1 MKSRN
6 SIFIVGALLLI
17 WSCAPKPVVVTE
29 PEPEPAPEPAPVSI
43 AEKLF
48 TEAEELYA
56 QESYDKALALY
67 ERYIDQYPDGPAA
80 AAAMLRMGAIHTELA
95 NFEDAQRY
103 YSRLL
108 ADYPDSEYGMDAK
121 IGMLNAYYYEGR
133 FSEVIQL
140 ASVLLADTVS
150 KEQLAKTYSILG
162 DTYMGIESPQDAI
175 YFYTMAHKEST
186 APSDEVIVEKLK
198 TAIGLLETDDILALL
213 EHFDE
218 DLPKGYLLY
227 QLGLNYAEEHRYDEA
242 LKALSEF
249 VKSYPDHENTFQA
262 VSLLGELSE
271 KTFYYRTTIGCLLP
285 LSGRY
290 KIYGNRA
297 LKGIEFALAQHNSQ
311 PENEPMQLVV
321 KDTESDSNRVIMTVG
336 ELVQERV
343 AAIIGPIVSADYA
356 AAIAQEN
363 GIPIITITQKDKVT
377 QIGDNVFRN
386 FLTPEL
392 QVKRI
397 VSYVADTLGVK
408 NFAILYPE
416 EKYGSTFMNLF
427 WDEVINHGSR
437 VVGVESYDP
446 KHTDFAMPIKKLVG
460 LYYDVP
466 EDLKDVVRPPVEE
479 SEIAAEQDND
489 LKQESGVAHA
499 AESAEAVDENEQEDE
514 EEEPEAIVDFEAIF
528 IPDAPTKAGLIVPQL
543 AFYDVEEVYLL
554 GTNLWHHPKLVDM
567 AKDYVQGA
575 IMPDGFYAGSRS
587 ILVMK
592 FVNQF
597 EDAYGEKPG
606 VIEATTYDTA
616 TMLFEIVN
624 RPDVL
629 SRYAIK
635 NELLNIRDYPGVTGL
650 TSFDVNG
657 EAHKQLS
664 LLQIHGRRFVELE

>member
-1 MKSRN
+1 MKFRN

-29 PEPEPAPEPAPVSI
+29 PEPEAAPVSI
-43 AEKLF
+43 DEKLF
-48 TEAEELYA
+48 VEAEGLYA
-56 QESYDKALALY
+56 QESYENALALY
-67 ERYIDQYPDGPAA
+67 ERYVDRYPHGPSAA
-80 AAAMLRMGAIHTELA
+80 VALLRMGAIHTELG
-95 NFEDAQRY
+95 NFEDAHRY
-103 YSRLL
+103 FNRLL
-108 ADYPDSEYGMDAK
+108 ADYPDSAYGVDAR

-140 ASVLLADTVS
+140 SSFLLAELVS
-150 KEQLAKTYSILG
+150 KEHLTKTYSILG
-162 DTYMGIESPQDAI
+162 DTYMAIESPEDAI
-175 YFYTMAHKEST
+175 YFYTIAHKDST

-198 TAIGLLETDDILALL
+198 TAVGLLDTDDILALL
-213 EHFDE
+213 GHFEE
-218 DLPKGYLLY
+218 DLPRGYLLY
-227 QLGLNYAEEHRYDEA
+227 QLGLNYAEEHLYDDA
-242 LKALSEF
+242 IKALSDF
-249 VKSYPDHENTFQA
+249 VKNYPDHENMFPA
-262 VSLLGELSE
+262 VSLIGEISE

-290 KIYGNRA
+290 KTYGNRA

-311 PENEPMQLVV
+311 PDNEPMQLVI
-321 KDTESDSNRVIMTVG
+321 KDTESDSNRVIMAVG

-343 AAIIGPIVSADYA
+343 AAIIGPLVSADYA

-363 GIPIITITQKDKVT
+363 QIPIITITQKEKVT

-386 FLTPEL
+386 FLTPEM

-397 VSYVADTLGVK
+397 VSYAADTLGVK

-416 EKYGSTFMNLF
+416 EKYGSIFMNLF

-446 KHTDFAMPIKKLVG
+446 THTDFAMPIKKLVG

-479 SEIAAEQDND
+479 SEIAAEQEND
-489 LKQESGVAHA
+489 LKQEAGVAHA
-499 AESAEAVDENEQEDE
+499 AESAEGGDEGEQEDK

-543 AFYDVEEVYLL
+543 AFYDVEDVYLL
-554 GTNLWHHPKLVDM
+554 GTNLWHHSKLVEM
-567 AKDYVQGA
+567 AKDYIQGA
-575 IMPDGFYAGSRS
+575 IMPDGFYSGSRS
-587 ILVMK
+587 VRVRK
-592 FVNQF
+592 FVKQF
-597 EDAYGEKPG
+597 EDTYGEKPG
-606 VIEATTYDTA
+606 VIEATTFDTA
-616 TMLFEIVN
+616 MMLFQIVN

-629 SRYAIK
+629 SRNAIK
-635 NELLNIRDYPGVTGL
+635 NELLNIRDYPGVTGF

-664 LLQIHGRRFVELE
+664 LLQIDGSRFVELE

>member
-1 MKSRN
+1 MKFRN
-6 SIFIVGALLLI
+6 YIICVGALLLM

-29 PEPEPAPEPAPVSI
+29 TEPEAAPVSI
-43 AEKLF
+43 ADKLF
-48 TEAEELYA
+48 LEAEELYA
-56 QESYDKALALY
+56 DEFYEKALVLY
-67 ERYIDQYPDGPAA
+67 ERYVDKYPDEPSAPAA
-80 AAAMLRMGAIHTELA
+80 LLRMGAIHTELG
-95 NFEDAQRY
+95 NFEDAYRY
-103 YSRLL
+103 FNRLL
-108 ADYPDSEYGMDAK
+108 DDYPDSALGMDAR
-121 IGMLNAYYYEGR
+121 IGKLNAYYYEGR

-140 ASVLLADTVS
+140 SSVLLSEMDS
-150 KEQLAKTYSILG
+150 KEHLSKTYSILG
-162 DTYMGIESPQDAI
+162 DTYMGMESPEDAI

-186 APSDEVIVEKLK
+186 APSDEVILEKLK
-198 TAIGLLETDDILALL
+198 TAVGLLDTDEISALL

-227 QLGLNYAEEHRYDEA
+227 QLGVNYDEEHRYDEA
-242 LKALSEF
+242 LQVLTDF
-249 VKSYPDHENTFQA
+249 VNSYPDHENMLQA
-262 VSLLGELSE
+262 VSLISELSE
-271 KTFYYRTTIGCLLP
+271 KTFYHRTTIGCLLP

-311 PENEPMQLVV
+311 PENELMQLVI
-321 KDTESDSNRVIMTVG
+321 KDTGSDSNRVIMAVG

-343 AAIIGPIVSADYA
+343 AAIIGPLVSADYA

-363 GIPIITITQKDKVT
+363 GIPIITITQKEKVT

-386 FLTPEL
+386 FLTPEM

-397 VSYVADTLGVK
+397 VSYAADTLGVK

-427 WDEVINHGSR
+427 WDEVIDHGSR

-460 LYYDVP
+460 LYYEVP
-466 EDLKDVVRPPVEE
+466 EDLKDIVRPPVEE
-479 SEIAAEQDND
+479 SEIAEETESD
-489 LKQESGVAHA
+489 LKPESGVAHA
-499 AESAEAVDENEQEDE
+499 AESPEGVDEDEQKEE

-554 GTNLWHHPKLVDM
+554 GTNLWHHPKLVEM

-575 IMPDGFYAGSRS
+575 IMPDGFYSGSRS
-587 ILVMK
+587 IRVK
-592 FVNQF
+592 EFVEQF
-597 EDAYGEKPG
+597 EGTYGDKPG

-616 TMLFEIVN
+616 TMLFQIVN

-629 SRYAIK
+629 SRNAIK

-650 TSFDVNG
+650 TSFDVDG

-664 LLQIHGRRFVELE
+664 LLQIDGSRFVELE

>member
-1 MKSRN
+1 MKFRN
-6 SIFIVGALLLI
+6 RLFIVGALLLI
-17 WSCAPKPVVVTE
+17 WSCVPKPVVVTE
-29 PEPEPAPEPAPVSI
+29 PEPEPEPAPVSI

-56 QESYDKALALY
+56 QQSYEKALALY
-67 ERYIDQYPDGPAA
+67 ERYIDQYPDGQAA
-80 AAAMLRMGAIHTELA
+80 AVAMLRMGAIHTELA
-95 NFEDAQRY
+95 NFEDALRY
-103 YSRLL
+103 YNQLL
-108 ADYPDSEYGMDAK
+108 ADYPDSAYGMDAN

-140 ASVLLADTVS
+140 ASVLLADMVS
-150 KEQLAKTYSILG
+150 KEHLAKTYSILG
-162 DTYMGIESPQDAI
+162 DTYIGMESPQDAV
-175 YFYTMAHKEST
+175 YFYTMAHKEAT

-198 TAIGLLETDDILALL
+198 TAVGLLETDDILALL
-213 EHFDE
+213 EHFEE

-227 QLGLNYAEEHRYDEA
+227 QLGLNYDEEHRYDEA
-242 LKALSEF
+242 LKALSDF
-249 VKSYPDHENTFQA
+249 VESYPEHENVLRA
-262 VSLLGELSE
+262 VSLIGELSE

-290 KIYGNRA
+290 KKFGKLA

-311 PENEPMQLVV
+311 PENEPIQLVI
-321 KDTESDSNRVIMTVG
+321 KDTASDSNRVIMAVG

-343 AAIIGPIVSADYA
+343 AAIIGPMVSADYA

-363 GIPIITITQKDKVT
+363 QIPIITITLKEKVT

-386 FLTPEL
+386 FLTPEM

-446 KHTDFAMPIKKLVG
+446 KHTDFATPIKKLVG
-460 LYYDVP
+460 LYYEVP

-479 SEIAAEQDND
+479 SEIPAEQDND
-489 LKQESGVAHA
+489 LKPGSGVAHA
-499 AESAEAVDENEQEDE
+499 AESAEAVDEDAQEDK

-528 IPDAPTKAGLIVPQL
+528 IPDAPSKAGLIVPQL

-554 GTNLWHHPKLVDM
+554 GTNVWHNSELVKM

-587 ILVMK
+587 IRVIK

-597 EDAYGEKPG
+597 ESAYGEKPG
-606 VIEATTYDTA
+606 VFEATTYDTA
-616 TMLFEIVN
+616 SMLFEIVN

-629 SRYAIK
+629 SRHAIK

-650 TSFDVNG
+650 TSFDDNG
-657 EAHKQLS
+657 EAHKQMS
-664 LLQIHGRRFVELE
+664 LLQIYGSRFVELE